1 LDSSCGR
8 KSSLRN
14 VDFPVRRGAAK
25 KSPELE
31 ADVGDAN
38 KTFSANSLA
47 KPVRLKREAMAFA
60 PA

>member
-1 LDSSCGR
+1 
-8 KSSLRN
+8 